1 MLPALVAVGESAPQR
16 GKTLFQEKGCVQCHS
31 INGVGKHKGPDLSA
45 VGKRLK
51 KPALEKQILDG
62 GMNMPPFKEA
72 VTPQETHDLVEY
84 LHKCKHGIKPEIVSA
99 AAAAEAGR

>member
-1 MLPALVAVGESAPQR
+1 VLPALVAVGESAPQR
-16 GKTLFQEKGCVQCHS
+16 GKTLFEEKGCVQCHS
-31 INGVGKHKGPDLSA
+31 INGVGKLKGPDLSA

-84 LHKCKHGIKPEIVSA
+84 LHKCKHDIKHEVVYA
-99 AAAAEAGR
+99 AAAGETSH